1 MTNLLIML
9 IVLVTTL
16 NLIISYGNYKLQN
29 KIDKLLEEKAK

>member
-9 IVLVTTL
+9 IVLATTL
-16 NLIISYGNYKLQN
+16 DLIIAYDNYKLQN